1 MLHENGQVEPKDL
14 EAHLKNDIERED
26 VKIAEMQRKMRQTFY
41 EVVSRKIIR
50 RVNTDSLSLYL
61 HTCLIKATAPV
72 IQDDMMFADDGEM
85 LLECVFLFFIYSLG
99 F

>member
-41 EVVSRKIIR
+41 EIVSLKSS
-50 RVNTDSLSLYL
+50 TGPLY
-61 HTCLIKATAPV
+61 
-72 IQDDMMFADDGEM
+72 
-85 LLECVFLFFIYSLG
+85 
-99 F
+99 